1 MTFKTFTLNNSNS
14 NNKSNQ
20 PTFQSEEYIWTLLW
34 LTAFVLPLLL
44 SSCNQVDDISGNLDD
59 AIRVL
64 DNGIDRISGES
75 QSWRYAL
82 EEVRATLPE
91 GFHNIKEEV
100 GMLLNEGL
108 GSSTSSIICIVDAVP
123 NRMVRGLEGMK
134 ASLLGFNSAPAPPTV
149 CQTSMAI
156 IDMNLP
162 EFSRR
167 KLILNGYDFTNWEL
181 LKLELFALDANETLD
196 ITTRL
201 SKQSNYQYTINLA
214 GIDDLLFKH
223 HSLRVI
229 FNKEIISEF
238 SIIKENAPER
248 YTLDFVPNDLLQY
261 CPDHIAGDDKL
272 GSDDTEV
279 AVSAEIF
286 TVNQTEIWVHL
297 SYHIYEPAGDLTE
310 ARSDWQVKIYPTSD
324 LEPPVGDYKITRIL
338 SPTFA
343 SANYV
348 DDDETVD
355 LPVVQ
360 GNLVRTFR
368 CQADTDGGDLGH
380 CEGDD
385 SSNLSVVFNPVRI
398 EVEQ

>member
-1 MTFKTFTLNNSNS
+1 MLFKTFTLNHSNTKQ
-14 NNKSNQ
+14 NKSS
-20 PTFQSEEYIWTLLW
+20 FQAEEYIWTLLW
-34 LTAFVLPLLL
+34 LSAFVLPLLL
-44 SSCNQVDDISGNLDD
+44 SSCNQIDEFSGNLDE

-64 DNGIDRISGES
+64 DSGIDRISGES

-100 GMLLNEGL
+100 GILLNEGL
-108 GSSTSSIICIVDAVP
+108 GSSTSSVICIVDAIP
-123 NRMVRGLEGMK
+123 KRMVRGLEGMK
-134 ASLLGFNSAPAPPTV
+134 SSLLGIDSAPAPPTV

-181 LKLELFALDANETLD
+181 LNLELFALDANEALD

-223 HSLRVI
+223 HSLRVV

-248 YTLDFVPNDLLQY
+248 YAIDFVPADLLQF

-272 GSDDTEV
+272 KDDNTEV

-286 TVNQTEIWVHL
+286 TVNQTEVWVHL
-297 SYHIYEPAGDLTE
+297 SYHILEPSGDLSE
-310 ARSDWQVKIYPTSD
+310 ARSDWQVKLYPSLD
-324 LEPPVGDYKITRIL
+324 LAPPTGDYKITRIL
-338 SPTFA
+338 SPTFS
-343 SANYV
+343 SANYI

-360 GNLVRTFR
+360 GALVRTFR
-368 CQADTDGGDLGH
+368 CQADTNGGDFGH

-385 SSNLSVVFNPVRI
+385 SSNLSVTFNPIRI